1 MTEKIEVDIL
11 DNKKPYIVIV
21 HETSFPMISI
31 KLDGTNYRVWSQIIE
46 MHIIGKRNKRYNT
59 RRKAAPVENDP
70 SYDEWEV
77 VDSMI
82 KSWLI
87 NSMND
92 KPMAH
97 FVQCRKAKEVWD
109 VVKKSYLDVS
119 DSSQVYER
127 MKKSFQS
134 R

>member
-1 MTEKIEVDIL
+1 MFEKIEVNIL

-21 HETSFPMISI
+21 HDTSFPIISI

-59 RRKAAPVENDP
+59 GRKAAPVENDP

-92 KPMAH
+92 KLMAH
-97 FVQCRKAKEVWD
+97 FVQCRKD
-109 VVKKSYLDVS
+109 
-119 DSSQVYER
+119 ER